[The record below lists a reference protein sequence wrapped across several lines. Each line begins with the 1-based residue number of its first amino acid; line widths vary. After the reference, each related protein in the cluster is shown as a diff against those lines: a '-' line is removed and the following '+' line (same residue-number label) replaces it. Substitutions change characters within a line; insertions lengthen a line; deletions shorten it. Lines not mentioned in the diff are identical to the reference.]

1 MNFFVQVNRKL
12 AEVITVINAVAAV
25 LIVLGS
31 VAFFISIF
39 DDDAADM
46 IIGLVVGVI
55 VGGIMAVFICG
66 MLAILIDIRERLAEL
81 SNKES

>member
-66 MLAILIDIRERLAEL
+66 MLAILI
-81 SNKES
+81 

>member
-12 AEVITVINAVAAV
+12 AEVITMINAVAAV

-31 VAFFISIF
+31 VVFFISIF
-39 DDDAADM
+39 DGDTEGM
-46 IIGLVVGVI
+46 IIGLVVGLI

-66 MLAILIDIRERLAEL
+66 GLAILIDIRERLAEMA
-81 SNKES
+81 SKEG

>member
-31 VAFFISIF
+31 VVFFFNIF
-39 DDDAADM
+39 GDDTGGM
-46 IIGLVVGVI
+46 IIGLVVGLI

-66 MLAILIDIRERLAEL
+66 GLAILIDIRERLAEL
-81 SNKES
+81 SNKGG